1 MWQTILAPIA
11 QLLGS
16 YLKNKAEEKQAVH
29 ERKLEVIKH
38 ESNWDNIQATNAG
51 TSWKDEWFTLL
62 FSVPLVMAFVP
73 EMVHIVKEGF
83 QVLEGMPDW
92 YKGFLGAAVAASF
105 GIRTLSKWGNK

>member
-11 QLLGS
+11 QLLGG

-51 TSWKDEWFTLL
+51 TSWKDEWLTLL

-73 EMVHIVKEGF
+73 SAVPYVIEGF
-83 QVLEGMPDW
+83 KALETMPEW
-92 YKGFLGAAVAASF
+92 YRVYLGVIMAASF
-105 GIRTLSKWGNK
+105 GVRQLVNFKK

>member
-11 QLLGS
+11 QLLGG

-38 ESNWDNIQATNAG
+38 ESKWDNIQATNAG
-51 TSWKDEWFTLL
+51 TSWKDEWLTLL

-73 EMVHIVKEGF
+73 SAVPYVIEGF
-83 QVLEGMPDW
+83 KALETMPEW
-92 YKGFLGAAVAASF
+92 YRVYLGVIMAASF
-105 GIRTLSKWGNK
+105 GVRQLVNFKK